1 MTVQKIIRHIIGCS
15 VIGIILILT
24 ACSSSKLDAEQ
35 ARRARHIARATQ
47 GLSES
52 ANLGLFGLPMSIYQE
67 REPNPNAYVGKLLFE
82 RYCDSCH
89 GSSGKGPNITKNR
102 ATASDAQSDYY
113 IIRYG
118 ILDMPEFRTR
128 LTKFQIYDIMAF
140 MGDDLTP
147 IISEQT
153 ATTSGSSDD

>member
-1 MTVQKIIRHIIGCS
+1 MDS
-15 VIGIILILT
+15 
-24 ACSSSKLDAEQ
+24 EQ

-52 ANLGLFGLPMSIYQE
+52 ANMGLLGLPMSMYQE
-67 REPNPNAYVGKLLFE
+67 RAPNPNAYVGKLLFE
-82 RYCDSCH
+82 RYCDKCH
-89 GSSGKGPNITKNR
+89 GSSRKGPDITRNR

-128 LTKFQIYDIMAF
+128 LTKFQIYDIMAY

-147 IISEQT
+147 IISEQAT
-153 ATTSGSSDD
+153 TTSGSSDN